1 MTHPSTLR
9 TRILTAIRRYRM
21 MEPGMKV
28 LVAVSGGADS
38 VFLLH
43 WLMHLKPILQ
53 VDLAVA
59 HLDHRLRPDS
69 LDDLHFTARLAEDFH
84 LPFFGRRLPE
94 PLEKKPGQNLEEQ
107 ARLARLAF
115 LEETLRRWGGHRIA
129 LGHTLTDAAE
139 TFLFHLFRGAG
150 FTGLSGLRPVRPPYV
165 RPLILIRRDEVRQ
178 YLQKE
183 GIPYREDPT
192 NLDLERTRNFLRL
205 QVIPLLEERFP
216 ALQEHL
222 FATSRL
228 NQEVLEDLEQRF
240 PPLET
245 LIDHTFFGNPVL
257 SVEAL
262 RRLPRVLQRWFAYR
276 YLGANYPESEEFL
289 RLLECP
295 SGRLHLKGG
304 RVVRSFG
311 WLLWQQKLP
320 PRPLS
325 PQSWEGPSLT
335 LPDLNLRF
343 VFRPLSECPAP
354 QAFQACW
361 PEDTVAGPPFTI
373 RAVQPGDRL
382 EVRPG
387 EWKKVKI
394 LLQTHRVPQWVRP
407 WLPVVEDARGI
418 LWIPGVAQAHRSGR
432 RPRRVQMEVMKIHEH
447 EAWLFDFRRGNSAAR
462 SGTGPGTGP
471 GL

>member
-222 FATSRL
+222 FATARL

-262 RRLPRVLQRWFAYR
+262 WRLPRVLQSWFAYR
-276 YLGANYPESEEFL
+276 
-289 RLLECP
+289 
-295 SGRLHLKGG
+295 
-304 RVVRSFG
+304 
-311 WLLWQQKLP
+311 
-320 PRPLS
+320 
-325 PQSWEGPSLT
+325 
-335 LPDLNLRF
+335 
-343 VFRPLSECPAP
+343 
-354 QAFQACW
+354 
-361 PEDTVAGPPFTI
+361 
-373 RAVQPGDRL
+373 
-382 EVRPG
+382 
-387 EWKKVKI
+387 
-394 LLQTHRVPQWVRP
+394 
-407 WLPVVEDARGI
+407 
-418 LWIPGVAQAHRSGR
+418 
-432 RPRRVQMEVMKIHEH
+432 
-447 EAWLFDFRRGNSAAR
+447 
-462 SGTGPGTGP
+462 
-471 GL
+471 